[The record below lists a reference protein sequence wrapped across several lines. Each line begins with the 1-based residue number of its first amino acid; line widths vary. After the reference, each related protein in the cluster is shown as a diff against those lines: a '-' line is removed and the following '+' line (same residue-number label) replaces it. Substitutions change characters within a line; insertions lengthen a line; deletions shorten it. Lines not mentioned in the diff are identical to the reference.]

1 MFLLC
6 FIVYNRM
13 KNLIE
18 ISKTIDEFLHI
29 FFMIFF
35 MFYLMYV
42 KKNHIIYFND
52 CIYNDLF
59 YVFIKINFD

>member
-29 FFMIFF
+29 FFYDI
-35 MFYLMYV
+35 
-42 KKNHIIYFND
+42 
-52 CIYNDLF
+52 F
-59 YVFIKINFD
+59 YVLFDVCKEKSYYLF